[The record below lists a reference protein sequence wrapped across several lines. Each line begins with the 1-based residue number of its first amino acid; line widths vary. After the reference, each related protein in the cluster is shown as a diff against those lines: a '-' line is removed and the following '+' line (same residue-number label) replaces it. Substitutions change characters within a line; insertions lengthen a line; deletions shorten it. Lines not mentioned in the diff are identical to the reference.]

1 MDDFTC
7 AGFDEET
14 AAALTELSWQTGI
27 SAEALIAAMRDFA
40 ETCATTFD
48 ALQELGRMARRAEKA
63 GSRPTKLRQRPPRS
77 LGNMKSIARPPARPA
92 HFQNQRGRKRR

>member
-1 MDDFTC
+1 MDDFTR

-14 AAALTELSWQTGI
+14 AAALTELSRQTGI

-40 ETCATTFD
+40 ETCATTSD
-48 ALQELGRMARRAEKA
+48 ALQELGRMTRKAEKA

>member
-1 MDDFTC
+1 MDDFTR

-14 AAALTELSWQTGI
+14 AAALTELSRQTGI

-48 ALQELGRMARRAEKA
+48 ALQEPGRMTRKAEKA

-77 LGNMKSIARPPARPA
+77 LGNMKSIARPPARPVC
-92 HFQNQRGRKRR
+92 HMNQRGRKR

>member
-40 ETCATTFD
+40 EMCATTSD

>member
-1 MDDFTC
+1 MDDFTR

-14 AAALTELSWQTGI
+14 AAALTELSCQTGI
-27 SAEALIAAMRDFA
+27 SAEALIAAMRGFA

-48 ALQELGRMARRAEKA
+48 ALQE
-63 GSRPTKLRQRPPRS
+63 LRQRPPRS

>member
-1 MDDFTC
+1 MDDFTR

-14 AAALTELSWQTGI
+14 AAALTELSWQTD
-27 SAEALIAAMRDFA
+27 EPETLIAAMRDFA

-48 ALQELGRMARRAEKA
+48 ALQELGRMARKAKKA